1 MGKGFSLDNGH
12 SATVIEG
19 SRTVRLMGE
28 LVREQGKS
36 EEFPIVSALYA
47 LMYEGASLNDYMQAV
62 FS

>member
-1 MGKGFSLDNGH
+1 MGSLVKEHN
-12 SATVIEG
+12 
-19 SRTVRLMGE
+19 
-28 LVREQGKS
+28 KS